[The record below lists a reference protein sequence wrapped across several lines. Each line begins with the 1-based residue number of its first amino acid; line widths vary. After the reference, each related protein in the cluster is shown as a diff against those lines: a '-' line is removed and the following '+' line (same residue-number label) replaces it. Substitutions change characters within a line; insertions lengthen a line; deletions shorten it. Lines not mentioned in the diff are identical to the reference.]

1 MGPEVARIPPPPPT
15 LAGSVTIYA
24 MTTVHFSPDS
34 SMKDGEL
41 SSETGIVASSAAG

>member
-1 MGPEVARIPPPPPT
+1 VSVVCGGGPGFASNTI
-15 LAGSVTIYA
+15 TIYA
-24 MTTVHFSPDS
+24 KTTVHCSPDS